1 MLQPQT
7 MPLTHR
13 RVNFT
18 FDRVESIWLSDSIK
32 TQFMH
37 ALSLFI
43 PTSER
48 IVIEIMRKQL
58 TKHHDPDIRRLITD
72 LIKQEGQHAAMHRRA
87 NLAILK
93 RHPELAFVI
102 RLQAGFMSLISKVIS
117 SSFELAI
124 PVAFEHVTAAISKE
138 VLTHQN
144 YWLGGEAEKHN
155 EAAEFLLWHCLE
167 ELEHQSVCHLVYK
180 SQYKDNWRIIL
191 SLLLLWLPL
200 TILSIFTVQF
210 YLLIKDKTLLKPK
223 NWFHYVAFTARTG
236 RLFLKGIFN
245 YRKKDHDVWNKKDTA
260 LYQAAHDE
268 FNQRNH
274 KSEILTVEDTKTP
287 S

>member
-1 MLQPQT
+1 MLQPPT
-7 MPLTHR
+7 MPLIHR

-18 FDRVESIWLSDSIK
+18 FNRVKPVWLSDAIK

-37 ALSLFI
+37 ALSLFV
-43 PTSER
+43 PNSER
-48 IVIEIMRKQL
+48 IVMEIMRKQL
-58 TKHHDPDIRRLITD
+58 ATNHNPDMQRLITD

-102 RLQAGFMSLISKVIS
+102 RLQAGFMSLIRKFMPT
-117 SSFELAI
+117 SFELAI
-124 PVAFEHVTAAISKE
+124 PVAFEHVTAALSKE
-138 VLTHQN
+138 VLTHQH
-144 YWLGGEAEKHN
+144 YWLGKNSEKNTEAVD
-155 EAAEFLLWHCLE
+155 FLLWHCLE

-180 SQYKDNWRIIL
+180 SQYKGSWRIIL
-191 SLLLLWLPL
+191 SLFALWLPL
-200 TILSIFTVQF
+200 TLLSIFTVQF
-210 YLLIKDKTLLKPK
+210 YLLIKDKTFLKPM
-223 NWFHYVAFTARTG
+223 NWFHYVAFTARTS
-236 RLFLKGIFN
+236 RLFLKGIFH

-274 KSEILTVEDTKTP
+274 KSEILTVADTKKP